1 MTWTAT
7 EKTICVD
14 PFKCYPVITAVSLS
28 PHHKGGLAGEASA
41 PEWYKI
47 ILYWWLYW
55 SGSHRAPNV
64 NFWVCFFLEF
74 FYNLCR
80 KTQILHLEKNIF
92 HKYWLFCSGFILFKF
107 DLVTFCLLSVI
118 HKQWLKEYIY
128 YTGFSL
134 SFKVDSYDVNI
145 GGLETK
151 CCRQLQDFTF
161 SLYPLPQKVEGS
173 NVQVGGFL
181 AGCRH
186 LTKTLTT
193 STNQSPWPDS
203 GQIICHRCAISV
215 IWCRCVPGSKDGWLY
230 SQAIMRLC
238 LSILVGGTD
247 NI

>member
-1 MTWTAT
+1 M
-7 EKTICVD
+7 
-14 PFKCYPVITAVSLS
+14 
-28 PHHKGGLAGEASA
+28 GL
-41 PEWYKI
+41 
-47 ILYWWLYW
+47 
-55 SGSHRAPNV
+55 
-64 NFWVCFFLEF
+64 CFFLEF

-193 STNQSPWPDS
+193 STNQPLTRFRTDYMSSVCHFCYLMQMCPWQQGWMALFTGHYEIVFKHPCWWHWQHLTLSPNINIHLLHTVLHTFLMVLL
-203 GQIICHRCAISV
+203 GRICC
-215 IWCRCVPGSKDGWLY
+215 
-230 SQAIMRLC
+230 
-238 LSILVGGTD
+238 
-247 NI
+247 NITTFHLWWSFH